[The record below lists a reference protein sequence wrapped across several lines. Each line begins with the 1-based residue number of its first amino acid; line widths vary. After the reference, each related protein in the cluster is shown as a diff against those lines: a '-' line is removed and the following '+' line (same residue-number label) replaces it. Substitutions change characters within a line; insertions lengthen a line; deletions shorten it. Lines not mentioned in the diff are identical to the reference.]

1 MSEKVKLKEI
11 VKKTITGEWGNDL
24 KENDKGIKVIRT
36 ADFNNDGTINYGNV
50 ISRNVENKKVI
61 DKQLKYGDIIVEKS
75 GGTDKNPVGRVVFFD
90 KKKDVYLSNNFT
102 QVIRVDKKY
111 NPKYV
116 LYYLIYKYK
125 NGSTISMFNKTTG
138 IQNLQMKQFLNQDI
152 VIYDDT

>member
-61 DKQLKYGDIIVEKS
+61 DKQLKYGDII
-75 GGTDKNPVGRVVFFD
+75 
-90 KKKDVYLSNNFT
+90 
-102 QVIRVDKKY
+102 
-111 NPKYV
+111 
-116 LYYLIYKYK
+116 
-125 NGSTISMFNKTTG
+125 
-138 IQNLQMKQFLNQDI
+138 
-152 VIYDDT
+152 

>member
-1 MSEKVKLKEI
+1 M
-11 VKKTITGEWGNDL
+11 
-24 KENDKGIKVIRT
+24 
-36 ADFNNDGTINYGNV
+36 

-90 KKKDVYLSNNFT
+90 KKNDVYLSNNFT

-152 VIYDDT
+152 VIYDDTLQNKIVEILDLINVVCNIRKQQIKKLDELIKSQFVEKATFKELEVA